1 MAHSK
6 KLLNLRRL
14 RAGDARSY
22 RGVLLEALIV
32 HSDCFLEDYNAELSR
47 PLAEIEEELEKSGTF
62 GAWFGAL
69 LVGIA
74 SEVPCTEA
82 KRRHCGKVR
91 NLYVREGY
99 RRRGIGGHLIR
110 EILLYAANDLQQLE
124 VQVPFRCESG
134 VRLFEQF
141 GFRMGGLLPSPL
153 RVGKEEIDVWT
164 MRRQL

>member
-1 MAHSK
+1 
-6 KLLNLRRL
+6 
-14 RAGDARSY
+14 
-22 RGVLLEALIV
+22 
-32 HSDCFLEDYNAELSR
+32 
-47 PLAEIEEELEKSGTF
+47 
-62 GAWFGAL
+62 
-69 LVGIA
+69 LVAIA

-82 KRRHCGKVR
+82 KLRHCGKVQ
-91 NLYVREGY
+91 NLYVLEGY

-134 VRLFEQF
+134 VRLFEKF

-164 MRRQL
+164 RRRQL